1 MTTYLQITAG
11 QGPEECKRAVR
22 LTTEELRTEATSAGL
37 TFKLLSVSPSEIKDN
52 YASVLLELTGEAAKA
67 FAALWTGT
75 VQWVFYSPY
84 RKSHKRKN
92 WYISIKEFS
101 PCTKQE
107 AEIKDIRFETM
118 RAAGPGGQHVNRTE
132 SAVRAIH
139 IPTGLAAQ
147 AEEER
152 SQSANKR
159 VALIRLLALLDAEA
173 EKAKKRAISLLRQN
187 HYKTDRGALSVVR
200 KFSRPERTEKRKI
213 L

>member
-1 MTTYLQITAG
+1 MTTYLQISSG
-11 QGPEECKRAVR
+11 QGPKECRRAVR
-22 LTTEELRTEATSAGL
+22 LTVAEMRGEAASLGL
-37 TFKLLSVSPSEIKDN
+37 TFRPMDINDA
-52 YASVLLELTGEAAKA
+52 YASVLLELTGETAKV
-67 FAALWTGT
+67 FAASWVGT

-84 RKSHKRKN
+84 RTECKRKN

-107 AEIKDIRFETM
+107 ADIKDIRFETM

-132 SAVRAIH
+132 SAVRAVH
-139 IPTGLAAQ
+139 IPTGLVAR

-159 VALIRLLALLDAEA
+159 LALLRLFLLLDAEA
-173 EKAKKRAISLLRQN
+173 EKAKELAISLLRQN
-187 HYKTDRGALSVVR
+187 HYKTDRGALHVVR
-200 KFSRPERTEKRKI
+200 KFSCLRDGNKERKI